1 MQSRIALW
9 LSRFSKRVSSSVA
22 LQEFKRRVLRELVY
36 LLSKLD
42 QTRSYQ
48 TTLSHATS
56 VLPAQQH
63 RKMRICVPLLHQVL
77 LGASD
82 EELTERARRYF
93 HFLLLNGERQFLQG
107 LDSILPGVNCFWAR
121 APIAEKTRYKRYQM
135 GDTRCSKTKKQCD
148 IGKEL
153 TRVLPICRELHEF
166 LVALPADRLTTEL
179 KNARE
184 FLDRVVNGSALD
196 QIHDEDACLN
206 FGDLLIAI
214 ESASVKQ
221 FYTMNYRESQAFCEF
236 FEQTLTVRPNNPAAD
251 EVTHTVESK
260 PWPTLSSSSQGER

>member
-1 MQSRIALW
+1 
-9 LSRFSKRVSSSVA
+9 
-22 LQEFKRRVLRELVY
+22 
-36 LLSKLD
+36 
-42 QTRSYQ
+42 
-48 TTLSHATS
+48 
-56 VLPAQQH
+56 
-63 RKMRICVPLLHQVL
+63 MRICVPLLHQVL

-148 IGKEL
+148 IGREL

-184 FLDRVVNGSALD
+184 F
-196 QIHDEDACLN
+196 
-206 FGDLLIAI
+206 FG
-214 ESASVKQ
+214 
-221 FYTMNYRESQAFCEF
+221 
-236 FEQTLTVRPNNPAAD
+236 
-251 EVTHTVESK
+251 
-260 PWPTLSSSSQGER
+260 